1 MVIPKMDSE
10 GTHPQFHECLKKE
23 HIDRLEEMFSNF
35 ILAMEERDKSHQQD
49 VKECNKR
56 LFEIEKELIERR
68 YGNGVQ
74 DSKIQKTEE
83 CLEEQDNIVTD
94 LLISVKTLNLL
105 AKVNALLLV
114 IFTGAVAALF
124 SKLLGLI

>member
-1 MVIPKMDSE
+1 M
-10 GTHPQFHECLKKE
+10 
-23 HIDRLEEMFSNF
+23 EEMFSNF

-49 VKECNKR
+49 VKEGNKR

-105 AKVNALLLV
+105 AKVNAILLV